1 MCLFIDVTR
10 CRLIATGGLPQ
21 DFLFFGRPLDVK
33 SVAGIVLT
41 MAGVF
46 AYTHLKLDKARREK
60 EAASVS
66 GGGVTAAAAVAAAS
80 AVAAKNARLEELVSP
95 TSVAAGGVGST
106 LRAGGGEVEALL
118 GAPDGGAEEE
128 TFSPVERERD
138 GAGRGGLMKSATD

>member
-1 MCLFIDVTR
+1 M
-10 CRLIATGGLPQ
+10 LPQ
-21 DFLFFGRPLDVK
+21 DFLLFDRPLDVK

-60 EAASVS
+60 EASISAGTGAVS
-66 GGGVTAAAAVAAAS
+66 ATAAAS
-80 AVAAKNARLEELVSP
+80 AAAAAKSARLEELVSP

-118 GAPDGGAEEE
+118 GAPGGGEEE
-128 TFSPVERERD
+128 PFSPVERERD
-138 GAGRGGLMKSATD
+138 ATGRGGLTKSATD